1 MTDSSTLT
9 FRARIGSDLTSSRTT
24 RGVPVVRFRIAVPQ
38 WRRTDSGDYEDLE
51 PRWYTVRAWDRLAQ
65 NIATSLS
72 KGQPVIVVG
81 RPVSNAWVDSN
92 GQIHSEIV
100 INASAVGHDLSMGS
114 AMFFKRGQAP
124 NANDNTASGSDSLV
138 TDEATAAPSSDGKDE
153 GVAGEEVPV
162 ERTHIGEHRA
172 DVDDAD
178 FLFGKKQGDEMSN
191 SAVSDVHVGESTDA
205 VAARGA
211 ASVFDGS
218 YDDSAV
224 QGGAA

>member
-1 MTDSSTLT
+1 MTDTTTLT
-9 FRARIGSDLTSSRTT
+9 FRARIGSDLTSARTT

-100 INASAVGHDLSMGS
+100 INATAIGHDLSMGS

-124 NANDNTASGSDSLV
+124 NARDNTANGNESPV
-138 TDEATAAPSSDGKDE
+138 TDEASAASLSGGKDR
-153 GVAGEEVPV
+153 GVVGEETPV
-162 ERTHIGEHRA
+162 ERTHIGDHRA
-172 DVDDAD
+172 EVEDVD
-178 FLFGKKQGDEMSN
+178 FLFGKKQGDETS
-191 SAVSDVHVGESTDA
+191 SGALSDAPVGDSTDA

-211 ASVFDGS
+211 ASVFDSS
-218 YDDSAV
+218 YDESAV

>member
-1 MTDSSTLT
+1 MTDTSTLT
-9 FRARIGSDLTSSRTT
+9 FRARIGSDLTSARTT

-65 NIATSLS
+65 NATTSLS

-100 INASAVGHDLSMGS
+100 INATAIGHDLSMGS

-124 NANDNTASGSDSLV
+124 NTKDATTGASTSPSNN
-138 TDEATAAPSSDGKDE
+138 EADAPPSSAEAGD
-153 GVAGEEVPV
+153 VAVGEETPV
-162 ERTHIGEHRA
+162 ERTHIGQHRA
-172 DVDDAD
+172 DLDDDAFMTSPEPTGMEESNTAVEAESEQPAD
-178 FLFGKKQGDEMSN
+178 LLTAQG
-191 SAVSDVHVGESTDA
+191 T
-205 VAARGA
+205 
-211 ASVFDGS
+211 ASVFADA
-218 YDDSAV
+218 YSA
-224 QGGAA
+224 GGAA

>member
-1 MTDSSTLT
+1 MTDTATLT
-9 FRARIGSDLTSSRTT
+9 FRARIGSDLTSARTT

-65 NIATSLS
+65 NATTSLS

-100 INASAVGHDLSMGS
+100 INATAIGHDLSMGS

-124 NANDNTASGSDSLV
+124 NTE
-138 TDEATAAPSSDGKDE
+138 EATTGASSSPSSNEADAPPSSAEAGD
-153 GVAGEEVPV
+153 VAVGEETSV
-162 ERTHIGEHRA
+162 ERTHIGQHHA
-172 DVDDAD
+172 DLDDDAFMTSPEPTGMEENSTAVD
-178 FLFGKKQGDEMSN
+178 AEREQAAEALTAQG
-191 SAVSDVHVGESTDA
+191 T
-205 VAARGA
+205 
-211 ASVFDGS
+211 ASVFADAYS
-218 YDDSAV
+218 V
-224 QGGAA
+224 GGAD